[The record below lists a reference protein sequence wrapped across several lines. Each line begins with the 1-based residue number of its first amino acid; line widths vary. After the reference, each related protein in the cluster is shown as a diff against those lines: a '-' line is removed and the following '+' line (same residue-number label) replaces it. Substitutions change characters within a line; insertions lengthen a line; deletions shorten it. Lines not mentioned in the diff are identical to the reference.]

1 MRRATAARPFVV
13 LLARLALHPEDDK
26 GIAMK
31 SKRVGIGDKQSH
43 AERAALARRRDMFIE
58 GLANLSWPIRLNG
71 PAAGPQRHPGNA
83 NLQFEGFSAHDI
95 LGALQP
101 RLAASTGSAC
111 TTGIPEPSHVLRAIG
126 LSEQQAESSIR
137 FSLGRSTTDDDV
149 TEAIEVLGNVL
160 ADLTNVELMETA

>member
-1 MRRATAARPFVV
+1 
-13 LLARLALHPEDDK
+13 
-26 GIAMK
+26 MK

-83 NLQFEGFSAHDI
+83 NLQFGGFSAHDI